1 MGPHPSGRC
10 NTLLE
15 WVSGEGV
22 AETQSWSI
30 RICVV
35 SSVPLPCSPV
45 EGGGL
50 TAIEGVEAGAGVGVG
65 AEVGVGVGAEVGVGV
80 GVGPRLA
87 SFLALS
93 FGYLLCARICY
104 CIRARAFNRVQ

>member
-1 MGPHPSGRC
+1 MGRGLPKHK
-10 NTLLE
+10 
-15 WVSGEGV
+15 
-22 AETQSWSI
+22 SWSI

-35 SSVPLPCSPV
+35 SSVPLPFSPV

-50 TAIEGVEAGAGVGVG
+50 TVIEGVEVGVEAGAGVGVG
-65 AEVGVGVGAEVGVGV
+65 AEVEVGV